1 MHIELAVM
9 VGLLAASPLLGRAVA
24 VLLHRF
30 FAA

>member
-9 VGLLAASPLLGRAVA
+9 VGLVAASPLLGRAVA
-24 VLLHRF
+24 AFLHRL

>member
-9 VGLLAASPLLGRAVA
+9 AGLLVASPLLVRAVA
-24 VLLHRF
+24 ALLHRL